1 VKVGCKTCRITHP
14 AHDPLSCPTGM
25 VIEGQALIGIAA
37 IRNYEIVKETPPIA

>member
-1 VKVGCKTCRITHP
+1 
-14 AHDPLSCPTGM
+14 M